1 VPHVRICAGGWGQP
15 QSLPR
20 PDGVV
25 SGYVISGFL
34 TTKQLRALREIVDSP
49 DYERS
54 KKWRGEFQEMAK
66 AIIAGIDKG
75 LGAAGA

>member
-1 VPHVRICAGGWGQP
+1 MPKYSGVTFNVQP
-15 QSLPR
+15 VER
-20 PDGVV
+20 DGVV
-25 SGYVISGFL
+25 SGYVISGLL
-34 TTKQLRALREIVDSP
+34 TKEQLKALREIVDSP

-66 AIIAGIDKG
+66 AIIQGIDEG

>member
-1 VPHVRICAGGWGQP
+1 MPRYSGVTFGVQP
-15 QSLPR
+15 VEQ
-20 PDGVV
+20 DGVV

-34 TTKQLRALREIVDSP
+34 TTKQLGALRDIVDSH
-49 DYERS
+49 DYVRS

-66 AIIAGIDKG
+66 AIIEGIDEG